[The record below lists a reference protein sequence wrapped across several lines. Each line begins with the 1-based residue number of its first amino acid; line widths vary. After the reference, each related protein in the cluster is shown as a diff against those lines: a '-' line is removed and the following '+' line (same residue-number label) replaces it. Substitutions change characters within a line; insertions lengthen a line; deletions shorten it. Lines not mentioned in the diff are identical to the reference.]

1 MNSVNILDMNGQNM
15 FVDLI
20 SYFKD
25 NNKNYIFYTKNEN
38 VNDGLIKM
46 YVAKENDGAIGGL
59 TDEEW
64 GNLKRVMQNIIMGNS
79 NVTFLPYSNSIKIN
93 EAKAIALND
102 KNINAIKKVY
112 QDSVGNSVGSQNL
125 NKDMLIE
132 NFGGSTN
139 QNQPVEI
146 SAIPNVQNNF
156 NMESTP
162 VNLNMNSGPS
172 SDTNANIN
180 NPLNVE
186 PINPVNSIPSE
197 PLNINSIKPAS
208 ETVGIDSGFKVS
220 NEPNIFDQAPVSNID
235 NIKNTNFNSTNPF
248 SITEEEVNKP
258 IVNDVKKEGVN
269 VDNSKLIEL
278 NDRKIKLFE
287 ELANIYKE
295 ENDLLRNNNS
305 DNTAS
310 NLFNNNGTLNEYE
323 VMQ

>member
-15 FVDLI
+15 SVDLI

-112 QDSVGNSVGSQNL
+112 QDSVGSQNL

-162 VNLNMNSGPS
+162 VNLNMNSVPS
-172 SDTNANIN
+172 SDTNVNIN

-235 NIKNTNFNSTNPF
+235 NNKDTNFNSTNPF

-258 IVNDVKKEGVN
+258 IVNDVKKESVN

>member
-1 MNSVNILDMNGQNM
+1 MNSINILDMNGQNM
-15 FVDLI
+15 SVDLI

-46 YVAKENDGAIGGL
+46 YVAKENEGAIGGL

-139 QNQPVEI
+139 QSQPVEI

-162 VNLNMNSGPS
+162 VNLNMNSVPS
-172 SDTNANIN
+172 SDTNVNIN

-235 NIKNTNFNSTNPF
+235 NNKDTNFNSTNPF
-248 SITEEEVNKP
+248 SITEEEINKP
-258 IVNDVKKEGVN
+258 IINDVKKESVS

-295 ENDLLRNNNS
+295 ENDLLKNNNS
-305 DNTAS
+305 YNTAS

>member
-1 MNSVNILDMNGQNM
+1 MNSVNILDINGQNM

-139 QNQPVEI
+139 QNHPVEI

-162 VNLNMNSGPS
+162 VNLNMNSVSS

-208 ETVGIDSGFKVS
+208 ETVGIDSVFKVS
-220 NEPNIFDQAPVSNID
+220 NEPNIFDQAPVLNID

-258 IVNDVKKEGVN
+258 IVNDVKKESVN

>member
-15 FVDLI
+15 SVDLI

-112 QDSVGNSVGSQNL
+112 QDSVGNSIGSQNL

-162 VNLNMNSGPS
+162 VNLNMNSVPS
-172 SDTNANIN
+172 SDTNVNIN

-220 NEPNIFDQAPVSNID
+220 NEPNIFDQAPVSNINNNKD
-235 NIKNTNFNSTNPF
+235 TNFNSTNPF

-258 IVNDVKKEGVN
+258 IVNDVKKESVN

>member
-1 MNSVNILDMNGQNM
+1 MNSVNILDINGQNM

-139 QNQPVEI
+139 QNQHVEI

-162 VNLNMNSGPS
+162 VNLNMNSVPS

-220 NEPNIFDQAPVSNID
+220 NEPNIFDQAPVLNID

-258 IVNDVKKEGVN
+258 IVNDVKKVSVN

>member
-1 MNSVNILDMNGQNM
+1 MNSVNILDINGQNM

-139 QNQPVEI
+139 QNQHVEI

-162 VNLNMNSGPS
+162 VNLNMNSVPS

-220 NEPNIFDQAPVSNID
+220 NEPNIFDQAPVLNID

-258 IVNDVKKEGVN
+258 IVNDVKKESVN

>member
-15 FVDLI
+15 SVDLI

-112 QDSVGNSVGSQNL
+112 KDSVGSSVGSQNL

-162 VNLNMNSGPS
+162 VNLNMNSVPG
-172 SDTNANIN
+172 SDTNSNIN

-220 NEPNIFDQAPVSNID
+220 NEPNIFDQAPVSNIANNKD
-235 NIKNTNFNSTNPF
+235 TNFNSTNPF
-248 SITEEEVNKP
+248 SITEEEINKP
-258 IVNDVKKEGVN
+258 IVNDVKKESVN
-269 VDNSKLIEL
+269 INNSKLIEL

>member
-1 MNSVNILDMNGQNM
+1 MNSVNILDINGQNM

-220 NEPNIFDQAPVSNID
+220 NEPNIFDQAPVLNID

-258 IVNDVKKEGVN
+258 IVNDVKKESVN

>member
-15 FVDLI
+15 SVDLI

-139 QNQPVEI
+139 QNRPVEI

-162 VNLNMNSGPS
+162 VNLNMNSVPS

-235 NIKNTNFNSTNPF
+235 NNKDASTNPF
-248 SITEEEVNKP
+248 SITEEEINKP
-258 IVNDVKKEGVN
+258 IINDVKKESVS

-295 ENDLLRNNNS
+295 ENDLLKNNNS
-305 DNTAS
+305 YNTAS

>member
-15 FVDLI
+15 SVELI

-112 QDSVGNSVGSQNL
+112 QDSVGNSIGSQNL

-132 NFGGSTN
+132 NFGGSTI

-162 VNLNMNSGPS
+162 VNLNMNSVPS

-186 PINPVNSIPSE
+186 PINPINSIPSE

-235 NIKNTNFNSTNPF
+235 NNKDTNFNSTNPF

-258 IVNDVKKEGVN
+258 IVNDVKKESVN

>member
-15 FVDLI
+15 SVDLI

-46 YVAKENDGAIGGL
+46 YVAKENEGAIGGL

-93 EAKAIALND
+93 EAKAIALNN

-112 QDSVGNSVGSQNL
+112 QDSVGNSIGSQNL

-139 QNQPVEI
+139 QSQPVEI

-162 VNLNMNSGPS
+162 VNLNMNSVPS
-172 SDTNANIN
+172 NDTSVNIN

-220 NEPNIFDQAPVSNID
+220 NEPNIFDQAPVSNINNNKD
-235 NIKNTNFNSTNPF
+235 ASTNPF
-248 SITEEEVNKP
+248 SITEEEINKP
-258 IVNDVKKEGVN
+258 IINDVKKESVS

-295 ENDLLRNNNS
+295 ENDLLKNNNS
-305 DNTAS
+305 YNTAS

>member
-139 QNQPVEI
+139 QSQPVEI

-162 VNLNMNSGPS
+162 VNLNMNSVPS
-172 SDTNANIN
+172 SDTSANIN

-220 NEPNIFDQAPVSNID
+220 NEPNIFDQAPVPNID

-258 IVNDVKKEGVN
+258 IVNDVKKESVN

>member
-15 FVDLI
+15 SVDLI

-112 QDSVGNSVGSQNL
+112 QDSVGNSIGSQNL

-162 VNLNMNSGPS
+162 VNLNMNSVPS
-172 SDTNANIN
+172 SVTNVNIN

-235 NIKNTNFNSTNPF
+235 NNKDTNFNSTNPF

-258 IVNDVKKEGVN
+258 IVNDVKKESVN

-287 ELANIYKE
+287 DLANIYKE

>member
-1 MNSVNILDMNGQNM
+1 MNSVNILDMNGQNITAN
-15 FVDLI
+15 LI

-139 QNQPVEI
+139 QSQPVEI

-162 VNLNMNSGPS
+162 VNLNMNSVPS

-235 NIKNTNFNSTNPF
+235 NIQNTNFNSTNPF

-258 IVNDVKKEGVN
+258 IVNDVKKESVN

-295 ENDLLRNNNS
+295 ENDLLRSNNS

>member
-1 MNSVNILDMNGQNM
+1 MNSVNILDINGQNM

-139 QNQPVEI
+139 QNQHVEI

-162 VNLNMNSGPS
+162 VNLNMNSVSS

-220 NEPNIFDQAPVSNID
+220 NEPNIFDQAPVLNID

-258 IVNDVKKEGVN
+258 IVNDVKKESVN

>member
-15 FVDLI
+15 SVDLI

-139 QNQPVEI
+139 QSQPVEI

-162 VNLNMNSGPS
+162 VNLNMNSVPS
-172 SDTNANIN
+172 SDTNVNIN

-235 NIKNTNFNSTNPF
+235 NNKDTNFNSTNPF

-258 IVNDVKKEGVN
+258 IVNDVKKESVN